1 MKMTIHLQ
9 STCGWKM
16 KKNSTDKLVFC
27 TNMFFFIVHSGP
39 QYDCTCPWN
48 VFILSYMYEVCR
60 LMCHHSYLFGCWLLP
75 GLTAYGNNLGSLFQ
89 GPTLEILNQE
99 DEGGTMENLFKAP
112 RWFQWAIRF
121 GNHCL
126 TPVRLLCY
134 CESQENLGVRSRQ
147 AQKKETG
154 ISFYFFPATLNGKK
168 NILLIKV
175 KTEKP

>member
-1 MKMTIHLQ
+1 MKMWLLTVILMKMTIHLQ

-99 DEGGTMENLFKAP
+99 DEGGAWKTQSSQMV
-112 RWFQWAIRF
+112 
-121 GNHCL
+121 
-126 TPVRLLCY
+126 PVSNQIWKPLPYASQIAVLLWKSR
-134 CESQENLGVRSRQ
+134 EFRSQE
-147 AQKKETG
+147 
-154 ISFYFFPATLNGKK
+154 
-168 NILLIKV
+168 
-175 KTEKP
+175 

>member
-1 MKMTIHLQ
+1 MKMWLLTVILMKMTIHLQ

-48 VFILSYMYEVCR
+48 VFILSFMYEVCR

-99 DEGGTMENLFKAP
+99 DEGGAWKTFSKLPDGSSEQSDLETTALRQSDM
-112 RWFQWAIRF
+112 
-121 GNHCL
+121 
-126 TPVRLLCY
+126 PVRLLWKSR
-134 CESQENLGVRSRQ
+134 EFRSQE
-147 AQKKETG
+147 
-154 ISFYFFPATLNGKK
+154 
-168 NILLIKV
+168 
-175 KTEKP
+175 